1 MSISLRQF
9 VPCSVRT
16 LALSAAIIFC
26 GYGTFHMQ
34 YANAAGNTGDRGPF
48 PTGLW
53 YAASDAGFP
62 QGFAFTVIHAD
73 GTFSYSSVAETGGSA
88 VFPGEYTPLNGLWTR
103 KGKRLELRGYAIQQT
118 EMGTSGVSQFAIVRG
133 VFVFDIDG
141 ANESFGV
148 ADYDFLPCTS
158 ETDCPNPDE
167 NPLVI
172 GEGVTGGLPVYFRR
186 ISRRDF

>member
-1 MSISLRQF
+1 MNMNISLRQL
-9 VPCSVRT
+9 VRCSVRS

-26 GYGTFHMQ
+26 GYGTVHMQ
-34 YANAAGNTGDRGPF
+34 YANAAGKTGDRGPF

-53 YAASDAGFP
+53 YAASDAGIQ

-73 GTFSYSSVAETGGSA
+73 GTFAYSSVAET
-88 VFPGEYTPLNGLWTR
+88 P
-103 KGKRLELRGYAIQQT
+103 
-118 EMGTSGVSQFAIVRG
+118 GVSLFAIVRG

-141 ANESFGV
+141 ANEIFGV
-148 ADYDFLPCTS
+148 ADYDFLPCAS

-172 GEGVTGGLPVYFRR
+172 GEGVTGGGLPVYFRR
-186 ISRRDF
+186 ISRQDF